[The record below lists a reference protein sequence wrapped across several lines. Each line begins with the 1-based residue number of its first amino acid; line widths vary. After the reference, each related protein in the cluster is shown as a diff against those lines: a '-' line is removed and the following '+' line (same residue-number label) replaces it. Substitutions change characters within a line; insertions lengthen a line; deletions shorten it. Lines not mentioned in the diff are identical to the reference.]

1 MASSTT
7 TATSTYSP
15 VIITSFPLNPLT
27 TTFTPPADCS
37 GIYRS
42 SVDSGPNPYM
52 IDLGLSCLPSGA
64 STQATDY
71 FSPGIDC
78 PSGYYTACHDT
89 NGVSTITTVTCCP
102 FQGDIS
108 LSCVDLTTLSGV
120 FATLFCT
127 WIAPDTTTLAVTLS
141 SVGGTTST
149 ENTQFVSPQ
158 GLNAFGVRMVYESTD
173 LITSA
178 SSTSS
183 ATTTTGTISSSSATA
198 VSSSPASTGST
209 SSAKIAIAVVIPVVA
224 LAVLGA
230 VYMWWRKR
238 QQREPQLT
246 GELHAES
253 KPELPTGFESAELP
267 SGPTTFSNSAQTTPP
282 AELPVRGPR

>member
-1 MASSTT
+1 MAASTT
-7 TATSTYSP
+7 IATSTYLP
-15 VIITSFPLNPLT
+15 VTITSFPLNPLT

-37 GIYRS
+37 GLYRS

-52 IDLGLSCLPSGA
+52 IDPSLSCLPSGA

-71 FSPGIDC
+71 FSPGIAC

-89 NGVSTITTVTCCP
+89 DGVSSITTVTCCP
-102 FQGDIS
+102 FQGDVS
-108 LSCVDLTTLSGV
+108 LSCVDPATLSDV

-127 WIAPDTTTLAVTLS
+127 WIAPSTTTLSVTLS
-141 SVGGTTST
+141 SNGGTTST
-149 ENTQFVSPQ
+149 DEIQFTAPG

-173 LITSA
+173 LIISSA

-183 ATTTTGTISSSSATA
+183 AITTTGTISSTSPPA
-198 VSSSPASTGST
+198 VSTSPTSTGST
-209 SSAKIAIAVVIPVVA
+209 SKGTIAIAVVIPVMA

-238 QQREPQLT
+238 RQQREPQGIT
-246 GELHAES
+246 SEVYVGPKVELA
-253 KPELPTGFESAELP
+253 G
-267 SGPTTFSNSAQTTPP
+267 GPTKFSNYAHATP
-282 AELPVRGPR
+282 AELPVDGSG